1 MKFGAVISLVLAWP
15 GLAAGQQVRLVLQ
28 LVELPHATVTQ
39 WTTGKALPGREIHE
53 RAMKLAATGEAEIV
67 ETCVLVARSGER
79 ALVESIAEL
88 IYPTEYDPSSPPN
101 AVAQGL
107 VDGNFPAFRYLR
119 PADVITNS
127 FETRNTGSTLEIE
140 PMVGRGGTMVDLR
153 ISFEMVDRAGL
164 ATFTEFR
171 DPWGDGSSRM
181 PIFDT
186 REMTGSITL
195 TSGVFELWNI
205 FNPKPAAVP
214 AVTTRMMVF
223 VCADVLPTHEMK

>member
-1 MKFGAVISLVLAWP
+1 MRSGAVISLMLAWS

-28 LVELPHATVTQ
+28 VVELPHTTLTQ
-39 WTTGKALPGREIHE
+39 WTMGKALPGREIHK
-53 RAMKLAATGEAEIV
+53 RAMKLAVAGEAEIV
-67 ETCVLVARSGER
+67 ETCVLIARSGEK

-107 VDGNFPAFRYLR
+107 ADGNFPAFRYLR

-140 PMVGRGGTMVDLR
+140 PMVGRGGKMVDLR
-153 ISFEMVDRAGL
+153 ISFETVDRASL
-164 ATFTEFR
+164 VTFTDFR
-171 DPWGDGSSRM
+171 DQWGDGSSRM
-181 PIFDT
+181 PIFDA
-186 REMTGSITL
+186 RRMTGSLTL
-195 TSGVFELWNI
+195 TSGVFALWNV

-214 AVTTRMMVF
+214 AATTRQLVF
-223 VCADVLPTHEMK
+223 VRADVLASGP